1 MRALIAVSNEEQT
14 ATYTTKLTTQQAEL
28 NILAER
34 LRVAASVYSED
45 MTKKSFRINEN
56 KKRVF
61 SYMQMRVQATE
72 KIIYTKI
79 KIVRDAGRQPGAN
92 TVLSKVLG
100 YI

>member
-14 ATYTTKLTTQQAEL
+14 ATYTTKLTTKRAEFD
-28 NILAER
+28 ILLER
-34 LRVAASVYSED
+34 LRVAAGVDSED
-45 MTKKSFRINEN
+45 VTENSSGINEN

-79 KIVRDAGRQPGAN
+79 NIV
-92 TVLSKVLG
+92 
-100 YI
+100 